1 MHRSNSRIPRI
12 LVSAG
17 LSSALALLLFGA
29 TGFAFV
35 TSALSTFSL
44 SSLTVVKGGAVSG
57 TATISP
63 ASAAV
68 EIVSF
73 SSDNTAAATVPA
85 SMPIQPRSA
94 QATVPVFGIAPGCA
108 IISATHRGKSI
119 ARYFFV
125 DPTPT
130 TSTFTLTVPE
140 QRILVLPGSHGGKVT
155 KQQLFG
161 TSTVNLSSSNP
172 SIVSV
177 PATVETVRGIASFY
191 MTTHAQGCAT
201 ITASIGTQSVGKTIR
216 VYEVGG

>member
-1 MHRSNSRIPRI
+1 MRQFNFSARNPGTLTIG
-12 LVSAG
+12 LV
-17 LSSALALLLFGA
+17 LLLAGV
-29 TGFAFV
+29 TGFAFA

-108 IISATHRGKSI
+108 IIRATHRGKSI
-119 ARYFFV
+119 PRYFFV
-125 DPTPT
+125 DPAPT
-130 TSTFTLTVPE
+130 TSTFTVTVPE
-140 QRILVLPGSHGGKVT
+140 QRILVLGGAYGAKVT

-172 SIVSV
+172 AIVSV

-191 MTTHAQGCAT
+191 LTTHAQGCVT
-201 ITASIGTQSVGKTIR
+201 ISASIGIQTVGKTLR
-216 VYEVGG
+216 VYDVGG